1 MRHIYIILVFF
12 IIYNSSSQEKFSEKK
27 LKSTKEKL
35 FFVNDT
41 IQNTNFLYYDDYG
54 HGGFSGP
61 KGTLYRFVNYWENE
75 VNVNYIN
82 NKKDFNLKGLLTK
95 EVWFNKKDSL
105 IAYYEYEYTNFDSL
119 SKVKWSL
126 HNDEYFNFINFN
138 YNNKNRVESILKNSE
153 TDSEFMLQYVK
164 YDSVFNVIKRE
175 HYEEFGYNYSTIY
188 KFNENDLNLEI
199 SEHHPYVF
207 TLAENGSSYGSKE
220 DSIGVKYLIEK
231 KHFNKK
237 KQLIRHDFFTT
248 PDYKTENNLNR
259 YFEYEYDKNNN
270 LILSKHSIVSSNY
283 GHIKTKRYDKMNR
296 LIYEKYINKYNDSL
310 SLYHIKEYFY
320 NNKNELL
327 KLIIFENNIKTVVKY
342 DYLHDKFN
350 NWIEKTKIVNGKKL
364 FICKRDIEYF

>member
-164 YDSVFNVIKRE
+164 YDSVFNVIKIE

-188 KFNENDLNLEI
+188 KFNKNDLNFEI

-207 TLAENGSSYGSKE
+207 TLSENGISYGSKE

-231 KHFNKK
+231 KYFNIK

-248 PDYKTENNLNR
+248 PNYKTQNNLNR
-259 YFEYEYDKNNN
+259 FFEYEYDKNDN
-270 LILSKHSIVSSNY
+270 LILSKSAIVSSNY
-283 GHIKTKRYDKMNR
+283 GYFKTKKYDKMNR
-296 LIYEKYINKYNDSL
+296 LSYEKYINKYNDSL
-310 SLYHIKEYFY
+310 SLYYIKEYFY

-342 DYLHDKFN
+342 DYLYDKFN

-364 FICKRDIEYF
+364 FIWKRGIEYF